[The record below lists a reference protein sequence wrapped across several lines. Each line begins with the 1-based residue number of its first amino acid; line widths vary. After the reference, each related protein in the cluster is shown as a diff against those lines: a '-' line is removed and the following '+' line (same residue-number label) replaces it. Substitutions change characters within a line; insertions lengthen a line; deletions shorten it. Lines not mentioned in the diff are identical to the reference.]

1 MWYFVWFV
9 SSTQI
14 EIFPQMEINDRK
26 SLENFLK
33 NIYGGVC
40 FNKIASLCS
49 TKSNSTITRLHY
61 RLFAEYVQKNCIS
74 SSTTEVSP
82 RGFWERELFI
92 KFGKS
97 SCKMSVSFL
106 IEQSCRPTIYR
117 LQFYWKGN
125 VWQKHIELTF
135 RGDYYYPKDN
145 LYIFECQFRDA
156 NAEISKSF
164 QAYLKI
170 KISKMI
176 LYVENE

>member
-1 MWYFVWFV
+1 
-9 SSTQI
+9 
-14 EIFPQMEINDRK
+14 
-26 SLENFLK
+26 
-33 NIYGGVC
+33 
-40 FNKIASLCS
+40 
-49 TKSNSTITRLHY
+49 
-61 RLFAEYVQKNCIS
+61 
-74 SSTTEVSP
+74 
-82 RGFWERELFI
+82 
-92 KFGKS
+92 
-97 SCKMSVSFL
+97 MSMSFL

>member
-1 MWYFVWFV
+1 MFYKIQFYYNQ
-9 SSTQI
+9 T
-14 EIFPQMEINDRK
+14 
-26 SLENFLK
+26 SLQT
-33 NIYGGVC
+33 
-40 FNKIASLCS
+40 LCRICS
-49 TKSNSTITRLHY
+49 KKLHSE
-61 RLFAEYVQKNCIS
+61 LHH
-74 SSTTEVSP
+74 
-82 RGFWERELFI
+82 RGFPTWFLRELFI

-97 SCKMSVSFL
+97 SCEMSLSFL

-170 KISKMI
+170 KISKII

>member
-82 RGFWERELFI
+82 RGFWERALYKIWKE
-92 KFGKS
+92 
-97 SCKMSVSFL
+97 FL
-106 IEQSCRPTIYR
+106 QDVYVIPYWTK
-117 LQFYWKGN
+117 LQTY
-125 VWQKHIELTF
+125 
-135 RGDYYYPKDN
+135 N
-145 LYIFECQFRDA
+145 L
-156 NAEISKSF
+156 
-164 QAYLKI
+164 
-170 KISKMI
+170 
-176 LYVENE
+176 